1 VANDTG
7 SKMFL
12 AEALYHKGWRD
23 LVSVIPPGAQLAPSS
38 KIQGSQVG
46 KVPGKRLSSGFWV
59 GYNWRKHDAT
69 IEDVKQWSI
78 DAANIGLRADN
89 FPSIDI
95 DCTDPKLA
103 QIIEDFMIGKLGAA
117 PIRTGRAPKR
127 LLMYR
132 TNAPFG
138 RMRLWIER
146 KDEHHLVEI
155 LGMGQQYVVYG
166 THPVTGRVYEWNTEL
181 TNAESLTTITRESAD
196 EALKELAELLDM
208 LGGWKLER
216 EGDGKPITRS
226 ENADQSGLTAP
237 SMEQLRDAV
246 DHIPNTSELFPD
258 RTSYLKIGYAI
269 RAASGSSDEE
279 GFDIFAEWA
288 AKWEGN
294 DRVAGNEPE
303 VVRADWRRMRPPF
316 SVGWSY
322 LAEQARAFGYNDA
335 ANDFEP
341 VGDSPEDKG
350 APSPITFSDQWLAE
364 RVVSRRRSEIRYVP
378 AQERFLVWDSGK
390 WQPDAVKLAEDV
402 IKTELKVIAN
412 DIARHGA
419 TDKDKREFGA
429 LAMQVCS
436 AGKASAVRT
445 LLQSSRQ
452 IATSADV
459 LDHDPWIINTP
470 NGIIDLKTGKLLPP
484 DPDQLCTK
492 STAVPADFNGSA
504 PEWRRFLSET
514 TGGDRELER
523 YLQKLAGYLL
533 TGSTREQTLT
543 FIWGPGGNGKSVFV
557 TTLSSILA
565 DYARTATMDTF
576 TASNSDRHSTDIAM
590 LHGSRMVSA
599 SETQAGKRWDEA
611 RVKSLTGGEPVTARF
626 MRQDNFTFLPQF
638 KLLFI
643 GNHKPE
649 IRDLDAAFRRRIHL
663 VPFTITPK
671 QIDRELASKLRGE
684 YAAILAWMVEGCLMW
699 QEEGLQPPAI
709 VRETTDEY
717 FREEDSIGRWLDECC
732 EQDSTATIL
741 SSELFQNWREWANR
755 SGEFPGTLRRF
766 SSALIAKRIARWR
779 DPRTRRNGFAGLRL
793 KPQDNDLGGA
803 I

>member
-1 VANDTG
+1 VVSDTA
-7 SKMFL
+7 SKMFF
-12 AEALYHKGWRD
+12 AEALFRQGWTD

-46 KVPGKRLSSGFWV
+46 KVPGRRLASGLWV
-59 GYNWRKHDAT
+59 GYNWRKVAATLEDA
-69 IEDVKQWSI
+69 KQWSI
-78 DAANIGLRADN
+78 DGANIGVRADN
-89 FPSIDI
+89 FPSVDI

-103 QIIEDFMIGKLGAA
+103 QIIEDFFLGKLGAA

-132 TNAPFG
+132 TDAPFG

-146 KDEHHLVEI
+146 KDQHHLVEI
-155 LGMGQQYVVYG
+155 LGMGQQYVVHG
-166 THPVTGRVYEWNTEL
+166 IHPATGKPYTWDSVLSDSSAL
-181 TNAESLTTITRESAD
+181 TPITRESAE
-196 EALKELAELLDM
+196 EALSELAELLDM

-226 ENADQSGLTAP
+226 EHVDQPGLVAP
-237 SMEQLRDAV
+237 SLEILRDAV
-246 DHIPNTSELFPD
+246 SYIPNTSDLFPD

-269 RAASGSSDEE
+269 RAASGSSDDE
-279 GFDIFAEWA
+279 GFDVFAEWA

-294 DRVAGNEPE
+294 DRAPNGNDPE
-303 VVRADWRRMRPPF
+303 TVRADWRRFRPPF

-322 LAEQARAFGYNDA
+322 IAERARAFGYNDA

-341 VGDSPEDKG
+341 VGDAPEDVG
-350 APSPITFSDQWLAE
+350 VPNPVQFSDQWLAE
-364 RVVSRRRSEIRYVP
+364 RVVQRRRGELRYVP
-378 AQERFLVWDSGK
+378 AQDKFLVWDSGR

-402 IKTELKVIAN
+402 IKTELKIIAN
-412 DIARHGA
+412 DVARHGD
-419 TDKDKREFGA
+419 TDKAKKEFGA
-429 LAMQVCS
+429 LAVQICS
-436 AGKASAVRT
+436 AGKAGAVRT
-445 LLQSSRQ
+445 LLQSARQ

-459 LDHDPWIINTP
+459 LDHDAWILNTP
-470 NGIIDLKTGKLLPP
+470 SGMIDLKTGKVLAA

-504 PEWRRFLSET
+504 PEWRRFLAET

-523 YLQKLAGYLL
+523 YLQKLAGYML

-576 TASNSDRHSTDIAM
+576 TASTSDRHSTDIAM
-590 LHGSRMVSA
+590 LHGARMVSA

-638 KLLFI
+638 KLVFI

-649 IRDLDAAFRRRIHL
+649 IRDIDAAFRRRIHL

-671 QIDRELASKLRGE
+671 NIDRELASKLRKE
-684 YAAILAWMVEGCLMW
+684 YPAILAWMVEGCLLW
-699 QEEGLQPPAI
+699 QQEGLTPPAI
-709 VRETTDEY
+709 VRETTEEY
-717 FREEDSIGRWLDECC
+717 FREEDAVQRWLDENT
-732 EQDSTATIL
+732 EADKDSNALTSDL
-741 SSELFQNWREWANR
+741 YQNWREWANR
-755 SGEFPGTLRRF
+755 NGEFPGTMRRF
-766 SSALIAKRIARWR
+766 SSALISKRLARWR
-779 DPRTRRNGFAGLRL
+779 DPRTRRNGFGAIKL
-793 KPQDNDLGGA
+793 KPQSDLGGV